1 MPGRQETPVPLPT
14 LAELEAAEQVIRPV
28 MAPTSTI
35 AWPLLS
41 QRAGAQVWV
50 KHENHTPIGAFKI
63 RGGLVYV
70 QRLLRARP
78 EVRGLI
84 AATRGNHGQSIALAA
99 RQAGL
104 RAVIVVPA
112 GNSLSKNAAMRALGA
127 ELREEGADFQESLEY
142 AMVCAEREG
151 LHLVPSFASELVAG
165 VGTVGLE
172 LLRAVPLD
180 SVYVPIGMGS
190 GVCGMIAA
198 RDALTL
204 DTEVIGVV
212 AAGAPAYANSYAA
225 RRPVPFPSANTLA
238 DGMACR
244 TPDPV
249 ALEHMLSGV
258 ARMVTVE
265 DYEIRAAMRHFFTDT
280 HNLAEGAGAAG
291 LAALLKERERMA
303 GRRVGLV
310 LTGGNVDC
318 ELYSSVL
325 AAS

>member
-1 MPGRQETPVPLPT
+1 MPLPT
-14 LAELEAAEQVIRPV
+14 LAELEAAAEIIRPV
-28 MAPTSTI
+28 MAPTPVIS
-35 AWPLLS
+35 WPLLS
-41 QRAGAQVWV
+41 RRAGTEVWV

-70 QRLLRARP
+70 DRLLRARP
-78 EVRGLI
+78 EPRGLI
-84 AATRGNHGQSIALAA
+84 AATRGNHGQSVALAA
-99 RQAGL
+99 RRAGL
-104 RAVIVVPA
+104 RAVIVVPT

-127 ELREEGADFQESLEY
+127 ELREEGADFQAALEQ
-142 AMVCAEREG
+142 AVVCAEREG
-151 LHLVPSFASELVAG
+151 LHMVPSFASDLVAG

-172 LLRAVPLD
+172 FLRAVALD

-198 RDALTL
+198 RDALRVS
-204 DTEVIGVV
+204 TEVIGVV

-225 RRPVPFPSANTLA
+225 RRPLPFPSASTLA

-249 ALEHMLSGV
+249 ALDHMLRGV
-258 ARMVTVE
+258 ARVVTVE
-265 DYEIRAAMRHFFTDT
+265 EAEIRAAMRHFFTDT

-303 GRRVGLV
+303 GRRIGLI
-310 LTGGNVDC
+310 LTGGNVDR

-325 AAS
+325 AES